1 MTLLAAT
8 SATAAPATSSS
19 PFSGSRILADG
30 QAISSA
36 FKNGDWLD
44 GGIAFLQGLG
54 DLAAAAT
61 DPIGTLV
68 KCGLGWVMSHLG
80 PLSTWLNQL
89 AGSQE
94 AVDGVASQWTST
106 GSTMRTA
113 GTTLAARLKDLDGLK
128 GKTVEAYT
136 AFATDAA
143 AHIHASGDWADGVAK
158 AMTDAGQLVS
168 KMQSVVKNAISSVMA
183 TAIEAMAV
191 VAASLGL
198 GMGYAIARVVTKV
211 NEMVNK
217 VAKPILKVLQ
227 SVKSLV
233 TMVQSV
239 HQLFDSTK
247 SLVSGMLNG
256 APTNVAIAP
265 VVVADLGATNLLTST
280 GTTNLQLA
288 GSQADGRIGD
298 VLSVSVD
305 GPIAGG
311 RIDMSGLGTGAGG
324 AGGGSSVS
332 VGSVGVGGAGSS
344 SGTNAAAGGVLGG
357 AAMTAAR
364 VAGVSTGGAGAGG
377 GAGMM
382 APARTGAM
390 GAEGMGSRTGRR
402 AKRLTVQIVED
413 TDDLQTVVDDGE
425 QQV

>member
-8 SATAAPATSSS
+8 PAASSS
-19 PFSGSRILADG
+19 PFTGSRILSDG

-54 DLAAAAT
+54 DLAAAAA

-106 GSTMRTA
+106 GSTMRSA
-113 GTTLAARLKDLDGLK
+113 GTTLATRLKDLDGLK

-136 AFATDAA
+136 AFARDAA

-168 KMQSVVKNAISSVMA
+168 KMQSVVKSAISSVMA

-256 APTNVAIAP
+256 APTNIAVAP

-311 RIDMSGLGTGAGG
+311 RVDMSGLGTGAGG
-324 AGGGSSVS
+324 AGAGSVTI
-332 VGSVGVGGAGSS
+332 GSVGLGGAGSN
-344 SGTNAAAGGVLGG
+344 SGTSAAAGGVLGG
-357 AAMTAAR
+357 AAITAAR

-377 GAGMM
+377 GTGMI

-402 AKRLTVQIVED
+402 AKRLTVEIVEN
-413 TDDLQTVVDDGE
+413 TDDLETVDDGE
-425 QQV
+425 QPA